1 MAGFQR
7 NGIGFFENR
16 LFLCPGQNRGDDRL
30 NKNIKIYI
38 NNTNKV
44 TIICF
49 DTDKNIQDKQKIFIY
64 R

>member
-38 NNTNKV
+38 NIYIEKRG
-44 TIICF
+44 
-49 DTDKNIQDKQKIFIY
+49 KNIGKCGF
-64 R
+64 

>member
-1 MAGFQR
+1 MPLFFCVVQNPSGQDVHFVHEE
-7 NGIGFFENR
+7 NGKKSEI
-16 LFLCPGQNRGDDRL
+16 
-30 NKNIKIYI
+30 KIYIKIYI

-44 TIICF
+44 AIICF